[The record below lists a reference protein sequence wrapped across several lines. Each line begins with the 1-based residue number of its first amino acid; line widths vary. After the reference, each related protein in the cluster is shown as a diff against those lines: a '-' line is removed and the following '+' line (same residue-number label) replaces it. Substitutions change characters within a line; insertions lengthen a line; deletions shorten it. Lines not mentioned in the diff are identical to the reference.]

1 MEELRGTNK
10 EYKINDVV
18 KYDNRIYVIA
28 DIIDNV
34 IKLSVTKGKEDKF
47 LIVSGVYLQISIE
60 IFESENGKIIGTLEE
75 LK

>member
-60 IFESENGKIIGTLEE
+60 VFESENGKIIGTLEE